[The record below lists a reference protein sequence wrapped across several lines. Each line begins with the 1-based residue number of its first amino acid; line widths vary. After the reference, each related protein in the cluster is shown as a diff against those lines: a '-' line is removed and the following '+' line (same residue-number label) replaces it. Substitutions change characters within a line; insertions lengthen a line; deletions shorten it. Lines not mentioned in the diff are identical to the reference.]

1 MASFTATRLAEY
13 QDKPVTTFPIDS
25 ENATLRQR
33 SSEQDREQARSSSND
48 NNSKPTDEEKQDGGD
63 EEKQEDEPDMKTPV
77 GFWDHRLHH
86 VKIEAF
92 WKWALTTLILM
103 CFILSVL
110 SIYWATLFHVES
122 KLYHLTVYVVDFDGQ
137 APYNTN
143 TPIVGPT
150 VVQTM
155 LESTNMG
162 PHLGFVNVPA
172 ANFQNDPMNVRQ
184 AIYNE
189 EAWAAVIINANAT
202 SMLYSAVNN
211 ANTTYDPIG
220 ACQLVFIDSRDDTN
234 W

>member
-1 MASFTATRLAEY
+1 M
-13 QDKPVTTFPIDS
+13 
-25 ENATLRQR
+25 
-33 SSEQDREQARSSSND
+33 
-48 NNSKPTDEEKQDGGD
+48 
-63 EEKQEDEPDMKTPV
+63 
-77 GFWDHRLHH
+77 
-86 VKIEAF
+86 EAF
-92 WKWALTTLILM
+92 WKWGLTTLILM

-122 KLYHLTVYVVDFDGQ
+122 KLYHLTIYVVDFDGQ

-162 PHLGFVNVPA
+162 PHLGFVQVPA
-172 ANFQNDPMNVRQ
+172 ANFQGDPMNVRQ

-202 SMLYSAVNN
+202 SMLYSAANN
-211 ANTTYDPIG
+211 GNTTYDPRG